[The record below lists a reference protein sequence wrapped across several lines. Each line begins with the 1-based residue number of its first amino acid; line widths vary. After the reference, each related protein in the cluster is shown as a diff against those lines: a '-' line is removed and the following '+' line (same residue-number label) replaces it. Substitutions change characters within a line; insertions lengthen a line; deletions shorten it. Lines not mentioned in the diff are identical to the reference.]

1 MSTNRPYTGTKDG
14 AAKGKRPGTEKLVD
28 LCRKRWGFTNLGTW
42 VVRDMRGK
50 PGNLSVHATARAA
63 DIGYGTGKEARKK
76 GVEAFNWLLQNAA
89 ALGIE
94 EIHDYAFGKFG
105 RGYRC
110 SRASKDGGVI
120 VYKDLAS
127 SAGSVGG
134 TWLHVELSP
143 AMADNA
149 EAFEAAWR
157 ALPKPP
163 KPPKPAA

>member
-1 MSTNRPYTGTKDG
+1 MSKNRPYTGTSDG

-28 LCRKRWGFTNLGTW
+28 LCKRRWGFTNLGTW

-50 PGNLSVHATARAA
+50 PGQLSVHATARAA
-63 DIGYGTGKEARKK
+63 DIGYGTGKDARAKAI
-76 GVEAFNWLLQNAA
+76 EAFNWFLTNAA

-94 EIHDYAFGKFG
+94 EIHDYAFSKYG

-110 SRASKDGGVI
+110 NRADKDGGVI

-127 SAGSVGG
+127 SAGTPGG

-143 AMADNA
+143 EMADDPA
-149 EAFEAAWR
+149 KFEAAWR
-157 ALPKPP
+157 ALPKPG
-163 KPPKPAA
+163 KA

>member
-1 MSTNRPYTGTKDG
+1 MSKNRPYTGTKDG

-28 LCRKRWGFTNLGTW
+28 LCKRRWGFSNLGTW

-50 PGNLSVHATARAA
+50 PGKLSVHATGRAA
-63 DIGYGTGKEARKK
+63 DIGYGTGKGARTKAI
-76 GVEAFNWLLQNAA
+76 EAFNWLLQNAT

-110 SRASKDGGVI
+110 SRADKNGGVI

-127 SAGSVGG
+127 SAGTPGG

-143 AMADNA
+143 EMADDPA
-149 EAFEAAWR
+149 KFEAAWR
-157 ALPKPP
+157 AIPKPS
-163 KPPKPAA
+163 KA